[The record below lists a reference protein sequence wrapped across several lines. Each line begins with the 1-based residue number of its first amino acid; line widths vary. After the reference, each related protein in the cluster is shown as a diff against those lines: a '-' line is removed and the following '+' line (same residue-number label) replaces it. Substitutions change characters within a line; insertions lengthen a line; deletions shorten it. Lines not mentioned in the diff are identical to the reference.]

1 LTPSRRSRREK
12 LLYVPPL
19 PFAIEVGIDK
29 TQVLARE
36 QAVEKKE
43 AELAAREAALAAKET
58 PAPAE
63 PEAAKEEPAV
73 EAEKAVE
80 PEAVVSF
87 PHPRIIKKIK
97 SDQIKTNT
105 SPARTS
111 SSCGRG
117 EGRRGRASCC

>member
-1 LTPSRRSRREK
+1 M
-12 LLYVPPL
+12 
-19 PFAIEVGIDK
+19 
-29 TQVLARE
+29 ARE

-43 AELAAREAALAAKET
+43 AELAAREKALAAKEK

-87 PHPRIIKKIK
+87 PHLRIIQREKK
-97 SDQIKTNT
+97 QIETNT
-105 SPARTS
+105 SPA
-111 SSCGRG
+111 
-117 EGRRGRASCC
+117 